1 MDRNQPW
8 PSPRRLG
15 VVAGLLALVATLL
28 ACGTEQVESASPQG
42 STTLT
47 TSTTTSTTST
57 TAGEPVG
64 GPAAALDGEVGPAR
78 EVEVRGYQ
86 GWILDPD
93 AATEAV
99 GTVPDGAEAVSLT
112 VADVGEAE
120 AIFGDELLQRR
131 DEARSKHEA
140 NQIDLIIE
148 DLPYYGRQ
156 YLGFVIDGHRFVY
169 VNAFCDPSVFEGGG
183 DVVPLPDHLLHV
195 DDGGKCYWQAT
206 VDLDRREVATL
217 SVNGQG

>member
-8 PSPRRLG
+8 PSSRRLG

-28 ACGTEQVESASPQG
+28 ACGTEQVETSSPQVSTT

-47 TSTTTSTTST
+47 TLTTS

-64 GPAAALDGEVGPAR
+64 GPATALDGEVGPAR

-99 GTVPDGAEAVSLT
+99 VGTVPNGAEAVSLT

-120 AIFGDELLQRR
+120 AIFGDELPQRR

-156 YLGFVIDGHRFVY
+156 YLGFVADGYRFVY

-183 DVVPLPDHLLHV
+183 DVVRLPDHLFHV

-217 SVNGQG
+217 SVNGQA